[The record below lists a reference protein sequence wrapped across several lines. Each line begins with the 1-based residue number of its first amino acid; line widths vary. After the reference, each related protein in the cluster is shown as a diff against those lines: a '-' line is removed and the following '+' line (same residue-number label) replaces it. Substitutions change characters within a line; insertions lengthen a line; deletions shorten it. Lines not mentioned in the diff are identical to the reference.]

1 MIYIGVDVGGMSIK
15 VGFVGEDGSISR
27 KDTFVTRTD
36 VTAEEVIRQLAE
48 FIDNMLKKAKLIK
61 DEVMGIGLGIPGSVF
76 KGVVKHANNLHWDNV
91 PVVKLLSRYLD
102 YPEDLI
108 YAENDANVAALGE
121 MYFGCCQDV
130 QNAVLVTLG
139 TGVGTGIINDGV
151 LLVGNGACGA
161 EGGHMVISQNGLP
174 CTCGRKGCWE
184 VYASATALIRMTT
197 EAVEAYPDSL
207 LAEVAREEGKVSG
220 ITAFNA
226 YEKGC
231 KYARRIVKTYLR
243 NVAIGIINL
252 GNILRPEVIVIGGGI
267 SNQGEWFCR
276 AIQELV
282 DAEAYGG
289 EVNPRILI
297 KTATLGNDAGII
309 GAAALA
315 LHNNRI
321 S

>member
-27 KDTFVTRTD
+27 KDSFVTRVGVPAED
-36 VTAEEVIRQLAE
+36 VIKQLAD
-48 FIDNMLKKAKLIK
+48 FIEGMLKKSHLTK

-76 KGVVKHANNLHWDNV
+76 RGVVKHANNLHWDNV
-91 PVVKLLSRYLD
+91 PVVKLLSEYLGFHD
-102 YPEDLI
+102 DLI

-130 QNAVLVTLG
+130 RNAVLVTLG
-139 TGVGTGIINDGV
+139 TGVGTGIINDGN

-184 VYASATALIRMTT
+184 VYASATALIRMAR
-197 EAVEAYPDSL
+197 EAVEAYPDSVI
-207 LAEVAREEGKVSG
+207 AEVAAANGGVSG
-220 ITAFNA
+220 RTAFEA
-226 YEKGC
+226 YRKGC
-231 KYARRIVKTYLR
+231 KYARRVVKTYLR
-243 NVAIGIINL
+243 NVSIGIINL

-276 AIQELV
+276 AIQEQV

-289 EVNPRILI
+289 EVNPRIII